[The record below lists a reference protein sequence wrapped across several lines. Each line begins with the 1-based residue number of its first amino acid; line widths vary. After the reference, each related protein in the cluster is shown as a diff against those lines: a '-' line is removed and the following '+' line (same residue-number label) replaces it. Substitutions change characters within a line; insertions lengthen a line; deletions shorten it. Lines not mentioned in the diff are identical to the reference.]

1 MISAPK
7 DIWGINVFKIFVH
20 ELGMVRT
27 CKILD
32 VPEAKVRRWL
42 RNTGVADKHPV
53 PRMAVLALYWETQY
67 GKMLVDSDQ
76 VNEIRLLYS
85 RIHVLEAQFSKARDI
100 VAGLRRIHTGTANEA
115 YFDDLPAITN
125 FGLDTYAPSRYAAEL
140 KQLRAHAA

>member
-7 DIWGINVFKIFVH
+7 EIWGINVFKIFVK
-20 ELGMVRT
+20 ELGMART

-32 VPEAKVRRWL
+32 VTERTVYRWL
-42 RNTGVADKHPV
+42 SNTGVADKHPV

-76 VNEIRLLYS
+76 VNEIRLLYA

-100 VAGLRRIHTGTANEA
+100 VAGLRRMHTGTANEA
-115 YFDDLPAITN
+115 YFDDLPDLAG
-125 FGLDTYAPSRYAAEL
+125 FELDTYAPSRYAAERQ
-140 KQLRAHAA
+140 QLRAHAA

>member
-7 DIWGINVFKIFVH
+7 EIRGINVFRVFVD
-20 ELGMVRT
+20 ELGMAKT
-27 CKILD
+27 CQILD
-32 VPEAKVRRWL
+32 VPEATVRRWL

-53 PRMAVLALYWETQY
+53 PRMAVLALYWETKY

-85 RIHVLEAQFSKARDI
+85 RIHLLEAQFSKARDI
-100 VAGLRRIHTGTANEA
+100 VSGLRRIHTGTANEA
-115 YFDDLPAITN
+115 YFDDLQAIEN
-125 FGLDTYAPSRYAAEL
+125 FELDTYAPSRYAAEQ

>member
-7 DIWGINVFKIFVH
+7 EIWGINVFKIFVE
-20 ELGMVRT
+20 ELGMART

-32 VPEAKVRRWL
+32 VREATVRRWL

-85 RIHVLEAQFSKARDI
+85 RIRVLEEQFSKAREI
-100 VAGLRRIHTGTANEA
+100 VSGLRRMHTGTANEA
-115 YFDDLPAITN
+115 YFDDLPDLTG
-125 FGLDTYAPSRYAAEL
+125 FELDTYAPSRYAAER
-140 KQLRAHAA
+140 KQLRAYAA